1 MKIKIF
7 IITLIVLQQM
17 NYSIKAQEYKVPAEN
32 SKDVI
37 LNLEGFTGN
46 LNIEGYSGN
55 EIIFS
60 APGSQIEVPDRAKG
74 LKPIYP
80 GGTDNSGLGLS
91 VEKNGNLIDATCI
104 LPFTKKREF
113 TVKVP
118 ENISIKVKSEC
129 QNSSDIFIN
138 NMKNEIEIQTCH
150 DIDLK
155 NVSGPLVL
163 STIAGDIN
171 IIFSSLSNNNPI
183 SINSISGD
191 IDITLPDKTA
201 ADVDLQTVTGT
212 MYSDFDFSENS
223 KDMKRVGGNQV
234 SCKLNGGGPK
244 YSIVTVSSNIYL
256 RKGK

>member
-1 MKIKIF
+1 MKTKIF
-7 IITLIVLQQM
+7 IMTLMVLQQM
-17 NYSIKAQEYKVPAEN
+17 NYTIKAQEYKVPAEN
-32 SKDVI
+32 SKEII
-37 LNLEGFTGN
+37 LSLQGFTGN

-60 APGSQIEVPDRAKG
+60 APGSKIEVPDRAKG

-91 VEKNGNLIDATCI
+91 VEKNGNLIEAACI

-113 TVKVP
+113 TIRVP

-129 QNSSDIFIN
+129 QNSSDVFIN

-171 IIFSSLSNNNPI
+171 ITFSAINSSNPI
-183 SINSISGD
+183 SINSISGE
-191 IDITLPDKTA
+191 IDITLPDKTS
-201 ADVDLQTVTGT
+201 ADIELQTVTGT
-212 MYSDFDFSENS
+212 MYSDFDFSENN
-223 KDMKRVGGNQV
+223 KDMKKVGGNHV

-256 RKGK
+256 RKAK